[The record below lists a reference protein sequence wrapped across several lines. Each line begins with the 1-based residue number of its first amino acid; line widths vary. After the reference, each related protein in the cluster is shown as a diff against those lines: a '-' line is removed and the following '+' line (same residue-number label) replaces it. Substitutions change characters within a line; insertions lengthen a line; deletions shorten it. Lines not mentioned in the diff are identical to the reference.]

1 MEIIVGIDASRCRSG
16 GVISHLIGLLN
27 NFDPVMTGVKEI
39 HVWSFKSLLDQLPDK
54 PWLIKHN
61 PPSLE
66 KNIFIQLIWQAV
78 VLAKELRAT
87 GCNVLYTQSASS
99 LCFFSPNVVGSQDM
113 LSYEPGVMKYYGY
126 SLYRLRL
133 LGILLLQN
141 LAFRRAEGVIFLNH
155 YSSKII
161 QKSCGELKNI
171 TFIPHAANEVFRQV
185 EATITWPF
193 NSERPIRCI
202 YISNIDMYK
211 HQWKVIEAISLL
223 RMKGYNVKLQLVGEG
238 TPKAEKLVK
247 RAIEKSIDGGTFV
260 ERVGFV
266 PHREIPTLLAK
277 SDLFVFASSCETM
290 PVTLLE
296 GMSAGMPIACSDR
309 GPMPEM
315 LGSGGIYFNPESTS
329 SISNALEKIISSSEI
344 RLNISKQAKNI
355 SLKYSWKKCSN
366 DTFRYI
372 SKVYNVSKA

>member
-16 GVISHLIGLLN
+16 GVAAHLIGILTD
-27 NFDPVMTGVKEI
+27 FDPVMTGVKEI

-54 PWLIKHN
+54 PWLIKHS

-66 KNIFIQLIWQAV
+66 KNIFIQLMWQAV
-78 VLAKELRAT
+78 ILVKELRAT
-87 GCNVLYTQSASS
+87 GCNILYTQGASS

-161 QKSCGELKNI
+161 QKSCGKLNNI
-171 TFIPHAANEVFRQV
+171 AFIPHAADEAFSQV
-185 EATITWPF
+185 RAAVPWPIK
-193 NSERPIRCI
+193 SERPIRCI
-202 YISNIDMYK
+202 YISNMDMYK
-211 HQWKVIEAISLL
+211 HQWKVIEAIYLL
-223 RMKGYNVKLQLVGEG
+223 RIKGYNVTLKLVGGG
-238 TPKAEKLVK
+238 TSKAEKLVK
-247 RAIEKSIDGGTFV
+247 SAIDKSADGGMFV
-260 ERVGFV
+260 ERVKFV
-266 PHREIPTLLAK
+266 PHHEIPTLLAN

-309 GPMPEM
+309 GPMPEV
-315 LGSGGIYFNPESTS
+315 LGNGGIYFDPESAP
-329 SISNALEKIISSSEI
+329 SIANALERIFSSSDL
-344 RLNISKQAKNI
+344 RLNISKQAKTV
-355 SLKYSWKKCSN
+355 SLKYSWTKCSK

-372 SKVYNVSKA
+372 SKVYKVMKA